1 LLTGFG
7 NSVSQTKTISTAL
20 DGYTGVS
27 EVGISGAVPGTYTFT
42 DTSADD
48 NQITLAVTRADGTEL
63 KQSIDVGATLDRDGT
78 SNLVATGTTFVAN
91 FDRMGVQVTVVGPT
105 VDTNSTTLKSTV
117 ANAGTG
123 GFLEI
128 GNEGVT
134 IPANETL
141 ANIATSLN
149 TVLSAQT
156 PAGSASYN
164 AALDEIQI
172 DTGGNRVAEVPPG
185 FLGLT
190 AANSYIDGRLDGKQI
205 VVTEAEGGVLQ
216 VGPNNEASNRIA
228 LNIGDMRSSGNEL
241 NLTGLSVANLESA
254 RNVISRVDAAILV
267 VTRQRGNLGAVQ
279 NRLQF
284 TTANLENAIENLT
297 AAESAIRD
305 ADVAEEISQFTRAQI
320 LTQASTAMI
329 VQANALPQSA
339 LQLLQ

>member
-1 LLTGFG
+1 
-7 NSVSQTKTISTAL
+7 
-20 DGYTGVS
+20 
-27 EVGISGAVPGTYTFT
+27 
-42 DTSADD
+42 
-48 NQITLAVTRADGTEL
+48 
-63 KQSIDVGATLDRDGT
+63 
-78 SNLVATGTTFVAN
+78 
-91 FDRMGVQVTVVGPT
+91 
-105 VDTNSTTLKSTV
+105 
-117 ANAGTG
+117 
-123 GFLEI
+123 
-128 GNEGVT
+128 
-134 IPANETL
+134 
-141 ANIATSLN
+141 
-149 TVLSAQT
+149 
-156 PAGSASYN
+156 
-164 AALDEIQI
+164 
-172 DTGGNRVAEVPPG
+172 
-185 FLGLT
+185 LGLT

-228 LNIGDMRSSGNEL
+228 FNIDDMRSSGNEL